1 MQTLRSNFPLRL
13 PDSVRRAAEA
23 AAVEDG
29 VSLNQ
34 FINVAV
40 AEKTA
45 ALSGA
50 RMMAERAK
58 RADRDA
64 FDAVMARTGPEAPRE
79 GDETTDREPA
89 AERDG

>member
-1 MQTLRSNFPLRL
+1 MRIVLDTDVMVAVMRSATGASRQLL
-13 PDSVRRAAEA
+13 LAGVH
-23 AAVEDG
+23 G

-64 FDAVMARTGPEAPRE
+64 FDAVMARTGPETPRE
-79 GDETTDREPA
+79 GDETTAR
-89 AERDG
+89 

>member
-1 MQTLRSNFPLRL
+1 MQASRSNFPLRL
-13 PDSVRRAAEA
+13 PESVRRAAEA

-50 RMMAERAK
+50 RMMAERASK
-58 RADRDA
+58 ADRAA

-79 GDETTDREPA
+79 GDEL
-89 AERDG
+89 